1 MSSGA
6 AAVVVLALSATSWWF
21 AERARLDDAATK
33 DMVAGLLTNVY
44 RAFDFREE
52 NDVYDVLARSVD
64 GELLSDVYLEMR
76 RGLVLANQGGA
87 AAKVKGVE
95 LVELTANPAED
106 QAIQATAT
114 WQVRASVGH
123 WGHVHERRNQYQAD
137 LRLQPVDGAW
147 KLVDLEIVDAIR
159 L

>member
-1 MSSGA
+1 
-6 AAVVVLALSATSWWF
+6 
-21 AERARLDDAATK
+21 
-33 DMVAGLLTNVY
+33 
-44 RAFDFREE
+44 
-52 NDVYDVLARSVD
+52 
-64 GELLSDVYLEMR
+64 MR

-123 WGHVHERRNQYQAD
+123 WGHIHERRNQYQAD

-147 KLVDLEIVDAIR
+147 KLVGLEIVDAIR